1 VLIANLPIA
10 GAFIITPQFLRDE
23 RGFFARLFDGGELA
37 KRGAHT
43 QFAQHS
49 VSFNERRGTLRGL
62 HYQASPHAEA
72 KLVRCTAGA
81 VHDVIVD
88 LRAGSPTLGQ
98 AASVQLSFENRV
110 TLYVPE
116 GVAHGFLTLEDN
128 SEVFYQISVPY
139 EPQSARG
146 ICWNDAAFKIEWP
159 FAPVVVSE
167 RDSSYPDYEED
178 LRVPVPD
185 FRP

>member
-1 VLIANLPIA
+1 VQIANLPIA
-10 GAFIITPQFLRDE
+10 GAFVITPEFLRDE
-23 RGFFARLFDGGELA
+23 RGFFARVYDGDEMA

-43 QFAQHS
+43 QFPQHS

-88 LRAGSPTLGQ
+88 LRHGSATLGQ
-98 AASVQLSFENRV
+98 AAAVQLSFENRV

-128 SEVFYQISVPY
+128 SEMFYQISLPY
-139 EPQSARG
+139 EPESARG
-146 ICWNDAAFKIEWP
+146 IRWNDPALKIEWP
-159 FAPVVVSE
+159 FEPIVISE
-167 RDSSYPDYEED
+167 RDLSFPDYEGHGA
-178 LRVPVPD
+178 
-185 FRP
+185 

>member
-1 VLIANLPIA
+1 VLITSLPID
-10 GAFIITPQFLRDE
+10 GAFVITPELLRDD
-23 RGFFARLFDGGELA
+23 RGFFARVYDGDEMA

-43 QFAQHS
+43 QFPQHS

-88 LRAGSPTLGQ
+88 LRHGSATLGQ
-98 AASVQLSFENRV
+98 AAAVQLSFENRV

-128 SEVFYQISVPY
+128 SEMFYQISLPY
-139 EPQSARG
+139 EPEAARG
-146 ICWNDAAFKIEWP
+146 IRWNDPALKIEWP
-159 FAPVVVSE
+159 FEPVVISD
-167 RDSSYPDYEED
+167 RDRGFPDYEGNGA
-178 LRVPVPD
+178 
-185 FRP
+185 

>member
-10 GAFIITPQFLRDE
+10 GAFIITPEFLRDE
-23 RGFFARLFDGGELA
+23 RGFFARLFDGELA
-37 KRGAHT
+37 KWGAHT
-43 QFAQHS
+43 QFAEHS

-116 GVAHGFLTLEDN
+116 GVAHGFLTLEDS
-128 SEVFYQISVPY
+128 SELFYQISAPY
-139 EPQSARG
+139 EPASARG
-146 ICWNDAAFKIEWP
+146 IRWNDPAFNIAWP
-159 FAPVVVSE
+159 FEPEVVSE
-167 RDSSYPDYEED
+167 RDRSYSDYGG
-178 LRVPVPD
+178 LLT
-185 FRP
+185 